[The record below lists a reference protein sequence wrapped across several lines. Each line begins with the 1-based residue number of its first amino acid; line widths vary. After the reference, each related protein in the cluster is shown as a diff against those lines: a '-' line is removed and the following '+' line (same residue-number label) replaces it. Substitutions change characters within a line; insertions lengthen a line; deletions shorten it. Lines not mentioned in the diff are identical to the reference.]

1 MPTAAPAPTVGS
13 HFTKS
18 AHSVRAT
25 YRALLDASRALGP
38 VREEAKKTSIHL
50 VNETAFAGIATRK
63 EVLILTLKAERA
75 VKNPR
80 VHRAQQ
86 ASANRWHLEI
96 RLATPADVDNELR
109 TWLSDA
115 YDLAK
120 GRR

>member
-1 MPTAAPAPTVGS
+1 MPVTAPTFTVAS
-13 HFTKS
+13 HFAKS
-18 AHSVRAT
+18 ADSVRAT
-25 YRALLDASRALGP
+25 YGALLVASRALGM

-50 VNETAFAGIATRK
+50 VNSTAFAGIATRK

-75 VKNPR
+75 VNSPR

-86 ASANRWHLEI
+86 VSANRWHLEI
-96 RLATPADVDNELR
+96 RLANPSEVDAELR
-109 TWLSDA
+109 TWLRQA

>member
-1 MPTAAPAPTVGS
+1 VPAVTVTS
-13 HFTKS
+13 HFAKS
-18 AHSVRAT
+18 ADVVRAT

-50 VNETAFAGIATRK
+50 VNQTAFAGIATRK

-75 VKNPR
+75 VNSPR

-109 TWLSDA
+109 TWLRQA
-115 YDLAK
+115 YDLTR